1 MAEKKLIS
9 KLADVPLV
17 KPGFEALGMSAP
29 FIVQMNPDGKWENT
43 RPVNLDEERLKAIV
57 QHLVNS
63 NAISAAQSY
72 CCQCA
77 AEDQLPKS
85 TPQYV
90 PVVMMPIYS
99 ADQCPFDM
107 ECEVQKIKDADKA
120 KAKPTK
126 KKLAETKEEE
136 KDDDKKKLK
145 KRGYQMQRLT
155 DFDLLSQW

>member
-1 MAEKKLIS
+1 MAEKKMIK

-17 KPGFEALGMSAP
+17 KPGFEALGKSAP
-29 FIVQMNPDGKWENT
+29 FIVQMNPDGKWESK
-43 RPVNLDEERLKAIV
+43 RPANLDEDRLKAIV
-57 QHLVNS
+57 QHLVSS

-77 AEDQLPKS
+77 AEDQLPKT

-107 ECEVQKIKDADKA
+107 QCELQKIKDAE
-120 KAKPTK
+120 KAKPKATK
-126 KKLAETKEEE
+126 KKQAETKEE
-136 KDDDKKKLK
+136 KDDVIKKPK